1 MCFASAHPTTPV
13 RRMRKGRAPAVV
25 FEVNVETVP

>member
-1 MCFASAHPTTPV
+1 MGFAGAHPTTPV
-13 RRMRKGRAPAVV
+13 GRMRKGRAPVVV